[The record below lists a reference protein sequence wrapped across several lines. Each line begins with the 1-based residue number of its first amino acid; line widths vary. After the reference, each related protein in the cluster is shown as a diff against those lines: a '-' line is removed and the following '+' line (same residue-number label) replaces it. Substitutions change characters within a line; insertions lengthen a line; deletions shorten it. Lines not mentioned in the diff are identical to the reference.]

1 VADDVQEI
9 RTDRLLLRRWAPADF
24 VALSVIFAKPE
35 VWWFPFK
42 RGGTEAETCGFIERR
57 IADWAPS
64 GWSLWTAEHRS
75 DERLIGYGG
84 LSTPSFLPEVMPS
97 VEIGRCLDPDY
108 WGQGLATEGGRAA
121 LEFGFQVLGLDEIIS
136 IYEPENSASGRVMQR
151 LGMSYDHD
159 TTHPELG
166 VPVRVYKLVRNNWQA
181 AI

>member
-1 VADDVQEI
+1 
-9 RTDRLLLRRWAPADF
+9 
-24 VALSVIFAKPE
+24 
-35 VWWFPFK
+35 
-42 RGGTEAETCGFIERR
+42 
-57 IADWAPS
+57 
-64 GWSLWTAEHRS
+64 
-75 DERLIGYGG
+75 
-84 LSTPSFLPEVMPS
+84 MPS
-97 VEIGRCLDPDY
+97 VEIGWCLVPDY